1 MFTAI
6 ALMCAFDRA
15 NDCTPIVKGAFFPSY
30 EECMA
35 DVLVAVEYADSQGR
49 YIRDYKC
56 ISWGEPA

>member
-1 MFTAI
+1 MFTAV

-15 NDCTPIVKGAFFPSY
+15 NDCVPITKGTFFATE

-35 DVLVAVEYADSQGR
+35 DVISAVEYADSQGN

-56 ISWGEPA
+56 ISWGEPV